1 MSVGEGWVQPCYPSV
16 DCGSWEGEQVTYAVR
31 LGLCFC
37 EAKSHGLKLVLSQ
50 WDGCSLGWDERDCL
64 EREIKNG
71 GGQGRDWYGDKDS
84 VFLAGQ
90 VVPEPNRDEKC
101 GTWGMYMENPTTS
114 HAVGNISA
122 NIILIVHSHQGLS
135 SIPNNLDTATKRPW
149 CSPST
154 FHFLAVSGCHLAF
167 HFLALSGCHLPVWLC
182 PAEPSHLMLPGLAVG
197 FCFPSRVSLRK
208 DNPLRERISNFTL
221 STSLFALDP
230 GKNKAEF
237 VSHLKQF

>member
-1 MSVGEGWVQPCYPSV
+1 M
-16 DCGSWEGEQVTYAVR
+16 
-31 LGLCFC
+31 
-37 EAKSHGLKLVLSQ
+37 
-50 WDGCSLGWDERDCL
+50 
-64 EREIKNG
+64 
-71 GGQGRDWYGDKDS
+71 
-84 VFLAGQ
+84 
-90 VVPEPNRDEKC
+90 VPEPNRDEKC

-149 CSPST
+149 CSPCLPLSCS
-154 FHFLAVSGCHLAF
+154 FWLSSPC
-167 HFLALSGCHLPVWLC
+167 LALPCRTLTPRVTWTSRRFLF
-182 PAEPSHLMLPGLAVG
+182 S
-197 FCFPSRVSLRK
+197 FRVSLRK

>member
-37 EAKSHGLKLVLSQ
+37 EAKSHWLKLVLSQ
-50 WDGCSLGWDERDCL
+50 WDRCSLGWDETDCL

-71 GGQGRDWYGDKDS
+71 CGQGRNWYGEKDN

-90 VVPEPNRDEKC
+90 VVPEPDRDEKG

-135 SIPNNLDTATKRPW
+135 SIPNNLDIATKRPW
-149 CSPST
+149 CSPCLPLSCC
-154 FHFLAVSGCHLAF
+154 FWLSSPC
-167 HFLALSGCHLPVWLC
+167 LALPCRTLTPRVTWTSRRFLF
-182 PAEPSHLMLPGLAVG
+182 SFKG
-197 FCFPSRVSLRK
+197 FPEKGQSTKRK
-208 DNPLRERISNFTL
+208 D
-221 STSLFALDP
+221 
-230 GKNKAEF
+230 
-237 VSHLKQF
+237 